1 MLDKPQE
8 IREGEQLDW
17 DKLEVYLRENV
28 EQLSG
33 DFSVQQFHGGHANLT
48 YQIKFGDQE
57 YVLRR
62 PPFGKLAPGTHSMK
76 REYRVLSKLY
86 EFYPEAPRAYHLC
99 EDADIVG
106 AEFVFMERKNG
117 VIIRKNLPDCFRGM
131 DRVHER
137 LTIALV
143 SALSDLHNINIEA
156 AELQHLGKPEGFL
169 ERQFAG
175 WSKRWAHSKTEE
187 NEAMDQTL
195 KLLQEDIPTSQKV
208 SVIHN
213 DMKFDNCQFQ
223 ADNPDLVTAVF
234 DWDMCTLGDPLVDFG
249 SMLSYWP
256 DDAFKKLKG
265 LPVILEDG
273 FPDKDF
279 VKKFYR
285 EKTKLNLDRIA
296 WYESF
301 SFMKTAVI
309 VQQLYKRFYDG
320 ETKDPRMGAFGQTA
334 ISLSKLALSKLS

>member
-17 DKLEVYLRENV
+17 NKLEEYLRS
-28 EQLSG
+28 QLDHLSG

-48 YQIKFGDQE
+48 YLIQFGAEE

-76 REYRVLSKLY
+76 REYRVLSRLY
-86 EFYPEAPRAYHLC
+86 EFYPRAPRAYHLC
-99 EDADIVG
+99 EDPEIVG

-117 VIIRKNLPDCFRGM
+117 VIIRKHLPDCFKGM

-137 LTIALV
+137 LTMALV
-143 SALSDLHNINIEA
+143 EAQANLHNIDIEA
-156 AELQHLGKPEGFL
+156 AQLQHLGKPEGFL

-175 WSKRWAHSKTEE
+175 WSKRWAHCQTEK

-195 KLLQEDIPTSQKV
+195 QRLQEDIPTTQKV

-213 DMKFDNCQFQ
+213 DVKFDNCQFQ
-223 ADNPDLVTAVF
+223 SDNPDEVTAVF
-234 DWDMCTLGDPLVDFG
+234 DWDMCTLGDPLVDFA

-256 DDAFKKLKG
+256 DDNFKKLKG

-273 FPDKDF
+273 FPEKEI
-279 VKKFYR
+279 VRNLYQ
-285 EKTKLNLDRIA
+285 EKTGLNLDRIS

-309 VQQLYKRFYDG
+309 AQQLYKRFHDG
-320 ETKDPRMGAFGQTA
+320 ETKDPRMKSLGQTA
-334 ISLSKLALSKLS
+334 IALSQLARGKFS